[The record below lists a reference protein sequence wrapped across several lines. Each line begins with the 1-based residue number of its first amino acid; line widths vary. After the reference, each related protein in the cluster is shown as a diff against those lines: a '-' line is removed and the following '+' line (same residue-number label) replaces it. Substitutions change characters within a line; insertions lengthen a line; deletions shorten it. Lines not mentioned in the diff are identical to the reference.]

1 MAPLLLCA
9 RNGSERIV
17 PPLPLR
23 LPPDPPNALS
33 PSLLNDESP
42 ANQGLRNTRPTGF
55 EPVTFGSVDRRSI
68 QLSYGRSIGR
78 A

>member
-23 LPPDPPNALS
+23 LPPDPPNALA
-33 PSLLNDESP
+33 PSL
-42 ANQGLRNTRPTGF
+42 
-55 EPVTFGSVDRRSI
+55 
-68 QLSYGRSIGR
+68 
-78 A
+78 